1 MEKDSRRIMERF
13 ACTMIVITIMKNI
26 IIIIIILTF
35 PTIGAASMITLRIN
49 LDPILGRSTRS
60 LP

>member
-13 ACTMIVITIMKNI
+13 ACTMIVITIMKN

>member
-26 IIIIIILTF
+26 IIIIILTF
-35 PTIGAASMITLRIN
+35 PTIGAASMITLGIN

>member
-13 ACTMIVITIMKNI
+13 ACTMIVITIMKN
-26 IIIIIILTF
+26 IIIIILTF

>member
-13 ACTMIVITIMKNI
+13 GCTMLAIIMKI
-26 IIIIIILTF
+26 TLITF
-35 PTIGAASMITLRIN
+35 QTIGAASMITLRIN
-49 LDPILGRSTRS
+49 LDPILGKSARS

>member
-1 MEKDSRRIMERF
+1 MERF
-13 ACTMIVITIMKNI
+13 ACTMIVITIMKN